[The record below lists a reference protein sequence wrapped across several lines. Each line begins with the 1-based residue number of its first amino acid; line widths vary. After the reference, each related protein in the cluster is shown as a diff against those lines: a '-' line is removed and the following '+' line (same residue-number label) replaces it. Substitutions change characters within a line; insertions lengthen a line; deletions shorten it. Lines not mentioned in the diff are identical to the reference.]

1 MQEKIR
7 NIIREEIKL
16 IIEERGLTKKFDKTV
31 SMYQQLSKQVQDE
44 IKRFKTEFPSTKDK
58 DTYKK
63 KYIEKMKP
71 LQANLKKAE
80 LEYLAAVKSL
90 PLPNE
95 DDLM

>member
-31 SMYQQLSKQVQDE
+31 TTYQRLSKQVQDE
-44 IKRFKTEFPSTKDK
+44 IKRFKTEFSSTKDK
-58 DTYKK
+58 EAYKK
-63 KYIEKMKP
+63 KYIERMKP

-80 LEYLAAVKSL
+80 SEYLAAIRGL
-90 PLPNE
+90 PIPDADE
-95 DDLM
+95 LM